1 MTDIYMLQ
9 DGIHEMNRVAKQFTM
24 SVLIQQKL
32 IVFRFLLV
40 VNGYWQLDLQIRQ
53 VMMMMICTWMIMLTV
68 TFRLWHCGI

>member
-1 MTDIYMLQ
+1 MTDIDMLQ

-40 VNGYWQLDLQIRQ
+40 VNGYWQPDLQIRQ
-53 VMMMMICTWMIMLTV
+53 VMMMMMHMDDNAYCYI
-68 TFRLWHCGI
+68 

>member
-1 MTDIYMLQ
+1 MTDIDMLQ

-53 VMMMMICTWMIMLTV
+53 VMMMMMHMDDNAYCYI
-68 TFRLWHCGI
+68 